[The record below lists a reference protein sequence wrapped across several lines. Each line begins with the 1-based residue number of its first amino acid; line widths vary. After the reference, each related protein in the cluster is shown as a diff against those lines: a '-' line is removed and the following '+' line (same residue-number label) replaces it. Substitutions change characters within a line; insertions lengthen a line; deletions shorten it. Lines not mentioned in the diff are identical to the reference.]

1 MEPTSELSAV
11 EFFKARLRFLTTPS
25 EVRTSQSNDTV
36 VVLDVRDREEFT
48 EEHIPGA
55 INVPLS
61 ELEAHL
67 PSLPRDKT
75 IVVYCCYTACHLSPS
90 AALVLAENGFRVQEL
105 IGGIEEW
112 TRRIRP
118 ETTRL

>member
-1 MEPTSELSAV
+1 MDTTSEINGVA
-11 EFFKARLRFLTTPS
+11 FFKARLRFLTTPS
-25 EVRTSQSNDTV
+25 EVQTSLKNGTV
-36 VVLDVRDREEFT
+36 VVLDVRDREEFA

-61 ELEAHL
+61 ELEAYL
-67 PSLPRDKT
+67 PRLPRDKT
-75 IVVYCCYTACHLSPS
+75 IVVYCRYTACHLSPS
-90 AALVLAENGFRVQEL
+90 AAPVLAENGFRVQEL

-118 ETTRL
+118 

>member
-1 MEPTSELSAV
+1 MDTTSEINGVA
-11 EFFKARLRFLTTPS
+11 FFKARLRFLTTPS
-25 EVRTSQSNDTV
+25 EVQTSLKNGTV
-36 VVLDVRDREEFT
+36 VVLDVRDREEFA

-61 ELEAHL
+61 ELEAYL
-67 PSLPRDKT
+67 PRLPRDKT

-118 ETTRL
+118 